1 MELDK
6 IERIL
11 EKYFEGETTIAE
23 ENELRTYFS
32 SSNVAPPLEQYKPV
46 FGYFAI
52 EKEQRFEQDIPL
64 KSKKRSLVVWLS
76 VAASIVVLIGVGT
89 FTYFNYQAN
98 QNQDLGTYDSPEQ
111 AFKETQRALA
121 QLSDH
126 VNTGVESVQYIQE
139 YEKTKDRV
147 FIDHHD

>member
-6 IERIL
+6 IEKIL

-32 SSNVAPPLEQYKPV
+32 SSNVAPPLEQYKPI

-52 EKEQRFEQDIPL
+52 AKEQRFEQNIPL
-64 KSKKRSLVVWLS
+64 KSKKRSFVAWLS
-76 VAASIVVLIGVGT
+76 VAASIVVLIGIGT
-89 FTYFNYQAN
+89 FTYFNYQAT

-111 AFKETQRALA
+111 AFRETQRVLA

-126 VNTGVESVQYIQE
+126 VNAGVESVQYIQE
-139 YEKTKDRV
+139 YENTKDRV
-147 FIDHHD
+147 FIDHHQ

>member
-32 SSNVAPPLEQYKPV
+32 SPNVAPPLEQYKPI

-52 EKEQRFEQDIPL
+52 EKEQRFEQDISL
-64 KSKKRSLVVWLS
+64 KPNKRIFVAWLS

-89 FTYFNYQAN
+89 FTYFNYQSR

-111 AFKETQRALA
+111 AFRETQRVLA

-126 VNTGVESVQYIQE
+126 VNSGVESFQYIQE
-139 YEKTKDRV
+139 YENTKDRV
-147 FIDHHD
+147 FIDQHD

>member
-6 IERIL
+6 IKLTL

-23 ENELRTYFS
+23 EKELRTYFS
-32 SSNVAPPLEQYKPV
+32 SSNVAPPLEQYKPI
-46 FGYFAI
+46 FGYFDSA
-52 EKEQRFEQDIPL
+52 KEQRFEQDIPL
-64 KSKKRSLVVWLS
+64 KSKKRSLLAWLS

-111 AFKETQRALA
+111 AFRETQKVLA

-126 VNTGVESVQYIQE
+126 VNAGVESVQYIQE
-139 YEKTKDRV
+139 YENTKDRV
-147 FIDHHD
+147 FIDHHE